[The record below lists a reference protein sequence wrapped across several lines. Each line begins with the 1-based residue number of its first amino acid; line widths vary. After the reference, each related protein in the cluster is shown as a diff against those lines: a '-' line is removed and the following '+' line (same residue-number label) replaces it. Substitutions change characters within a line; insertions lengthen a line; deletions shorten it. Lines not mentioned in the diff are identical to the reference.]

1 MIMICS
7 CWYEAIWRC
16 LKNDSSFEVVGG
28 PHFSSE
34 EVCNMICYHVL
45 FTSITA
51 PYCHFMFS
59 VRSLVRILKDMQKH
73 VPGLQLVESW
83 YIQLL
88 VNLMPIFFVMMFHT
102 HRMSV
107 SATVQWFHWL
117 VMSHSRWWMASRG
130 YGSCCRLDYSCLAQL
145 VYLTPVR

>member
-1 MIMICS
+1 
-7 CWYEAIWRC
+7 
-16 LKNDSSFEVVGG
+16 
-28 PHFSSE
+28 
-34 EVCNMICYHVL
+34 MICYHVL

-107 SATVQWFHWL
+107 SATVQ
-117 VMSHSRWWMASRG
+117 
-130 YGSCCRLDYSCLAQL
+130 
-145 VYLTPVR
+145 